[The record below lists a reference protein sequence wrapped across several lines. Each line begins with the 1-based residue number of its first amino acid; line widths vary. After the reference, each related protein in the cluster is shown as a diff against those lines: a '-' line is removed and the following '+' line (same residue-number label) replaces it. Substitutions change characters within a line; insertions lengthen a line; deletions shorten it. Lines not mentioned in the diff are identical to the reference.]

1 MNWRALLLNRYTVTF
16 GTVAIVTLVW
26 NLYIA
31 MNDDGIIKGRVI
43 GPDGRPVAGATVV
56 VSERTLLVTA
66 PRGRTTTDAEGR
78 FTFTGHTFHRIW
90 LEAAKSGVGTY
101 PQTEYR
107 MYFKGQNLTLSKPLQ
122 LEPQAATGQP
132 GKPS

>member
-1 MNWRALLLNRYTVTF
+1 MNWRPFLLNRYTITF
-16 GTVAIVTLVW
+16 GTIAIVTLVW

-56 VSERTLLVTA
+56 LSERTLLVTT
-66 PRGRTTTDAEGR
+66 PRAHVTTDADGR
-78 FTFTGHTFHRIW
+78 FAFTGNTFHRIW
-90 LEAAKSGVGTY
+90 LEANKPGIGFY

-107 MYFKGQNLTLSKPLQ
+107 MYFKGQNMNLEEPLK
-122 LEPQAATGQP
+122 LETRAGRSA
-132 GKPS
+132 GKAS